1 MKDLEYTI
9 QYKIQFESVEV
20 KHFKNLVE
28 YFLHFYTGI
37 ESIDV
42 LKLFF

>member
-1 MKDLEYTI
+1 MEYDGYTI
-9 QYKIQFESVEV
+9 QYQIQFDSVEV
-20 KHFKNLVE
+20 KHFRNLVQ
-28 YFLHFYTGI
+28 YFLHFYISI